1 MRGEE
6 SDQVFENELGAFRKM
21 WRVKPE
27 ISVIARSEKTFLL
40 SALKN
45 LYQVSLL
52 SFLSMYMERTE
63 REMEGSGLTCL

>member
-6 SDQVFENELGAFRKM
+6 SNQVFENELGAFRKM

-27 ISVIARSEKTFLL
+27 ISVIPRSEKTFLL
-40 SALKN
+40 SAFKN

-52 SFLSMYMERTE
+52 SLSIERIE
-63 REMEGSGLTCL
+63 REMESSGLTCL